1 MARDLKIGDKEI
13 RVRATPLTLLF
24 YKQEFK
30 SDLMGDMAKL
40 ESVKDNIAN
49 LDITIILQMIWAM
62 NKSDNY
68 GNSFPNFI
76 DWLGSFES
84 IDLTDTTLYKGTME
98 ETAEGF
104 FRGKHKTPGRK
115 SKSR

>member
-30 SDLMGDMAKL
+30 SDFMGDMAKL
-40 ESVKDNIAN
+40 EKIKDSMVN
-49 LDITIILQMIWAM
+49 LDTTLFLQMIWAM
-62 NKSDNY
+62 NKSDSY
-68 GNSFPNFI
+68 PQSFPNFM

-84 IDLTDTTLYKGTME
+84 IDLSDTALYEVTME
-98 ETAEGF
+98 EAAAGF
-104 FRGKHKTPGRK
+104 FRGKYTPTR
-115 SKSR
+115 SK